1 MRVLLCLFLVLALF
15 AASCGNDEDRAIVEV
30 LSIRT
35 EAFETKDAALYM
47 TLIAPGYRQE
57 VKGKVIGPGEVK
69 KNFEVNVKLFDKVS
83 LKHTDRTI
91 YRDGDRAEVFQR
103 TVVNAEDDQGKS
115 KLRIKEKIT
124 LAKKDGKWVI
134 VRESDE
140 DFFYGYVFGRGKD

>member
-1 MRVLLCLFLVLALF
+1 MRVLPCLFLVLTFF

-30 LSIRT
+30 LSRRT

-47 TLIAPGYRQE
+47 TLIAPDYRQE
-57 VKGKVIGPGEVK
+57 VKGKVIGPEEIK
-69 KNFEVNVKLFDKVS
+69 KNFQVNVKLFDEVS
-83 LKHTDRTI
+83 LKHSDRTI
-91 YRDGDRAEVFQR
+91 YREGGRAEVFQR
-103 TVVNAEDDQGKS
+103 TVVNARDDQGKS